1 MSQEAATGSR
11 HASPPGLPPA
21 YMPKPATS
29 VVCPPGLEYLTTI
42 DQVIIAQQKEIIE
55 AISGIEFSNSYVAK
69 NSAGQFIYNIS
80 EHSNCCA
87 RCFCG
92 PNRCFVMDVTD
103 YKKDAVM
110 RFVRH
115 LRCTQCCFCCCLQ
128 VVEVQ
133 APPGTV
139 IGYVRQLWSLCYPTY
154 GIYDRQEQKV
164 LDVVGPLCTI
174 SLPCKCGVDFEV
186 RSTNGAVVGK
196 ITKKWGGVLKE
207 ALTDA
212 DTFGV
217 TFPMDLDV
225 HSKGSLMA
233 VTMLIDYMFFESSGW
248 S

>member
-1 MSQEAATGSR
+1 MAQGAAPGSSR
-11 HASPPGLPPA
+11 SSPPGLPPA

-42 DQVIIAQQKEIIE
+42 DQVLIVQQKEILE
-55 AISGIEFSNSYVAK
+55 D
-69 NSAGQFIYNIS
+69 
-80 EHSNCCA
+80 SNCCTRLICGPS
-87 RCFCG
+87 RCF
-92 PNRCFVMDVTD
+92 RMDVVD
-103 YKKDAVM
+103 YKNDAVM

-133 APPGTV
+133 APPGTL
-139 IGYVRQLWSLCYPTY
+139 IGHVRQLWSLCYPTY
-154 GIYDRQEQKV
+154 GIYDRDGLKV
-164 LDVVGPLCTI
+164 LDVVGPLCTT
-174 SLPCKCGVDFEV
+174 SLPCKCAVNFEV

-196 ITKKWGGVLKE
+196 ITKKWGGLITE

-225 HSKGSLMA
+225 HTKGSLMA
-233 VTMLIDYMFFESSGW
+233 MTMLIDYMFFESSW
-248 S
+248 W